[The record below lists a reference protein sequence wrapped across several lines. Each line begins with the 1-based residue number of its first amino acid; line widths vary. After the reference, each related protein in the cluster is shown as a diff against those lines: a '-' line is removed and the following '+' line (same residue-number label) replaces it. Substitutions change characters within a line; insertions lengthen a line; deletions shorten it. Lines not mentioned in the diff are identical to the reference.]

1 VKALKWIFLIAG
13 LALFAFSF
21 TLPAIKEIPK
31 PGATG
36 STLMGYNCAAL
47 ALRLPWGKEGITFLH
62 NDPVAY
68 FSVLISGWINP
79 VFLLGLLVLLVRPQS
94 RLSWVFRLLIPLM
107 FVACWIV
114 FQKIH
119 FYAYTGFYAWMCGIL
134 MAMFSDLWVKRP
146 AAVQIARN

>member
-1 VKALKWIFLIAG
+1 MKALKWIFLIAG
-13 LALFAFSF
+13 LALFAISF
-21 TLPAIKEIPK
+21 KLPAIKEIAK

-36 STLMGYNCAAL
+36 NTLYGFNCAAL
-47 ALRLPWGKEGITFLH
+47 ALRLPWGKEGMTFFH
-62 NDPVAY
+62 SEPVTY
-68 FSVLISGWINP
+68 FAVLISGWINP
-79 VFLLGLLVLLVRPQS
+79 VFVLGLLVLLIRPGS
-94 RLSWVFRLLIPLM
+94 RLNWLFRLLIPLM

-146 AAVQIARN
+146 AAVRIAES